1 MTSLSDFSP
10 RMATVGVFSDPWH
23 NSSETTTLFQAT
35 NTRAAVDHSK
45 TAVNEHSSPSW
56 SHGQTTSS
64 TENGVIIGTVTVS
77 ALFVMVVTF
86 LVVFHVSKNGFGFLH

>member
-1 MTSLSDFSP
+1 
-10 RMATVGVFSDPWH
+10 MATVGVFSDPWH

-35 NTRAAVDHSK
+35 YTRAAVDHSK